1 MIPFLLV
8 SKLSGALQKLVCP
21 HNANKLSK
29 SATWQRNFS
38 CADEIGKNN
47 MSTLETLRSLCGK
60 LSESKQLIPVCN
72 VRANSLTTQTATK
85 TIFHDYGKLG
95 NPTCGSGLLTRSH
108 HHESLLSFS
117 EVPYRAVSH
126 TEPVCVIQG
135 MHLVF
140 KTCSPDAI
148 YSDACI
154 GTQWTYCFPS
164 EIRSLGNR
172 LQKKL
177 DSSEPASVWTYM

>member
-1 MIPFLLV
+1 V
-8 SKLSGALQKLVCP
+8 
-21 HNANKLSK
+21 LSK
-29 SATWQRNFS
+29 SSSVPTTPTSFRSLLPDNETFHVQMKL
-38 CADEIGKNN
+38 EKTI

-154 GTQWTYCFPS
+154 GTQ
-164 EIRSLGNR
+164 
-172 LQKKL
+172 
-177 DSSEPASVWTYM
+177 